1 MRRWCAG
8 FTVALLLGPV
18 GTHAAGRTTPLADAA
33 RAGDATALRDLLEQ
47 PVDVN
52 AQEPDGSTALHW
64 AAHRGSAAA
73 VGLLLGAG
81 ARVGVASRYGVT
93 PLSLAAA
100 SGNAAVVER
109 LLKAGADPN
118 GALPGGETVVMTAS
132 HAGRTEALRVLLAH
146 GADVNAREST
156 RNQTALMWA
165 AAEGHVDVV
174 RVLIQAGADMRAVSR
189 GPLSPEGI
197 TDGESINRRVAPRVY
212 VFTPLQFAV
221 HAGRVE
227 AARALL
233 EAGADIADETP
244 QGMGL
249 LTLAIANAHYELA
262 AFLLEAGADPNAAKI
277 GWTPLHRLVR
287 TRTLNIGQFP
297 HPVATGS
304 LTSLELAKLLLA
316 HGVDV
321 DARTTQPWADGWR
334 GRFGLSAT
342 PLLVAAKGGD
352 AQMMQLLADAGAD
365 LLAVND
371 NGTSALMAAA
381 GVEMFNPNEDSGTNA
396 DGLAALRVAVAVGAG
411 DVNGINLKGETALH
425 GAVHRA
431 SNEIIQFLVDSGA
444 RLDIEN
450 EDGLTPIQL
459 AVRGVGIGRG
469 TRPAQAGFLRDLM
482 VARGMAPP
490 DLAEDTA
497 RYSFGVEIK

>member
-8 FTVALLLGPV
+8 VTVALLLGAV
-18 GTHAAGRTTPLADAA
+18 GTHAAGRTAPLADAA
-33 RAGDATALRDLLEQ
+33 RAGDAATLRVLLEQ
-47 PVDVN
+47 RVDVN

-64 AAHRGSAAA
+64 AAHRGAAAA

-81 ARVGVASRYGVT
+81 ARVGMANQYGVT

-100 SGNAAVVER
+100 NGNAAVVER

-132 HAGRTEALRVLLAH
+132 HAGRTEAVQVLLAH

-165 AAEGHVDVV
+165 AAEGHADIV
-174 RVLIQAGADMRAVSR
+174 RVLIQAGADIRAVSR
-189 GPLSPEGI
+189 GPLSPKGI
-197 TDGESINRRVAPRVY
+197 TDGESINKRVAPRVD

-221 HAGRVE
+221 HAGRIE

-233 EAGADIADETP
+233 EAGADIGGETP

-262 AFLLEAGADPNAAKI
+262 AFLLEAGADPNAATI
-277 GWTPLHRLVR
+277 GWTPLHQVVR

-304 LTSLELAKLLLA
+304 VTSLELAKLLLA
-316 HGVDV
+316 HGADV
-321 DARTTQPWADGWR
+321 DARTTEPWADGWR

-342 PLLVAAKGGD
+342 PFLVAAKGGD

-431 SNEIIQFLVDSGA
+431 SNEIIQLLVDNGA

-450 EDGLTPIQL
+450 EDGLTPVQL

-469 TRPAQAGFLRDLM
+469 TRPAQAGFLRELM
-482 VARGMAPP
+482 IARGMAPP

>member
-8 FTVALLLGPV
+8 VTVVLLLGAV
-18 GTHAAGRTTPLADAA
+18 GTHAAGRTAPLADAA
-33 RAGDATALRDLLEQ
+33 RAGDAATLRVLLEQ
-47 PVDVN
+47 RVDVN

-81 ARVGVASRYGVT
+81 ARVGAANRYGVT

-132 HAGRTEALRVLLAH
+132 HAGRTEALQVLLAH

-165 AAEGHVDVV
+165 AAEGHADIV
-174 RVLIQAGADMRAVSR
+174 RVLIQAGADIRAVSR
-189 GPLSPEGI
+189 GPLSPKGI
-197 TDGESINRRVAPRVY
+197 TDGESINKRVAPRVD

-221 HAGRVE
+221 HAGRIE

-233 EAGADIADETP
+233 AAGADIGGETP

-262 AFLLEAGADPNAAKI
+262 AFLLEAGADPNAATI
-277 GWTPLHRLVR
+277 GWTPLHQVVR

-304 LTSLELAKLLLA
+304 VTSLELAKLLLA
-316 HGVDV
+316 HGADV
-321 DARTTQPWADGWR
+321 DARTTEPWADGWR

-342 PLLVAAKGGD
+342 PFLVAAKGGD

-365 LLAVND
+365 PLAVND

-431 SNEIIQFLVDSGA
+431 SNEIIQLLADNGA

-450 EDGLTPIQL
+450 EDGLTPVQL

-469 TRPAQAGFLRDLM
+469 TRPAQAGFLRELM
-482 VARGMAPP
+482 IARGIAPP